1 MSLVLQSSGGGQITI
16 QEPATAS
23 NFTQTL
29 PAATGTVMVSGNMP
43 AFSATASTTTTLSAN
58 TWTKVNYATET
69 WDTNNNFASSRFTP
83 TVAGYYQINA
93 TFGEG
98 LSAAGMNFYIAIYK
112 NATEFRKMQYV
123 ASSAWYTNIPI
134 SAQVYCNGST
144 DYIEIYAFTSSAYTN
159 TAAAA
164 TNYFDGYLVR
174 AA

>member
-1 MSLVLQSSGGGQITI
+1 MTTIINGSSPSITFSDN
-16 QEPATAS
+16 T
-23 NFTQTL
+23 TQTT
-29 PAATGTVMVSGNMP
+29 AAPYGP
-43 AFSATASTTTTLSAN
+43 AFAAYNNTVTNTLSAN
-58 TWTKVNYATET
+58 TWTKISYPSEN

-98 LSAAGMNFYIAIYK
+98 LSSSGMIFYIAVYK
-112 NATEFRKMQYV
+112 NGTEFRKMQYI

-144 DYIEIYAFTSSAYTN
+144 DYIEIYAYTGVSYSSSPGSQ
-159 TAAAA
+159 A
-164 TNYFDGYLVR
+164 TNYFDGALVR